1 MRSRERL
8 AGFCFQFA
16 QTDFFCVCVCF
27 FSFWKFT
34 ADRHFLQKLS
44 FSREKYLAKAFCPF
58 QFPPCS
64 LHLAPQCPH
73 RTVSL
78 TAPPVLHELGAQRG
92 SSEPGGWTRRWV
104 WPGAGSWLGISSP
117 GGAGMRGQPGAGR
130 RPPQMCRQ
138 LLTSG
143 SLPRSSRCCLPGHN
157 LPPHRTSERT
167 GCARQG
173 HLGTSAARRPG
184 ICSSSPPSEPL
195 LRAKRHRADLVPSR
209 PAHEVCRSCSPCWQ
223 AGGQPGV

>member
-1 MRSRERL
+1 MCACVSSLSGNSLQTGTSCRN
-8 AGFCFQFA
+8 CHFQGKNTLQRHF
-16 QTDFFCVCVCF
+16 VP
-27 FSFWKFT
+27 FSFPR
-34 ADRHFLQKLS
+34 A
-44 FSREKYLAKAFCPF
+44 
-58 QFPPCS
+58 PCTWPRN
-64 LHLAPQCPH
+64 AP
-73 RTVSL
+73 TVPCHSA
-78 TAPPVLHELGAQRG
+78 APPVLHELGAQRG